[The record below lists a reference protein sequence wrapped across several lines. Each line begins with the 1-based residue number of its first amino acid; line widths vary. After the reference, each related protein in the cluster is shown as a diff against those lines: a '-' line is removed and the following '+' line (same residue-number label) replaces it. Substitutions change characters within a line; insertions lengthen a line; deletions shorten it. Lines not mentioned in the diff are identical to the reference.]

1 MRFHTTLG
9 RLVAIASISVAVSA
23 AAAQQ
28 STPGRWTPDPAT
40 RVQDWQEDIDAL
52 LKELPARHKN
62 AFFQCTKEQFAAA
75 GAELRTKVPD
85 LKDHEV
91 VVGLMKLTAMIGD
104 SHTGIS
110 HRELAPPFH
119 AFPIAMYVF
128 SDGPVIIGVSKK
140 HADLIGCTLVS
151 FGGVPWEDA
160 FRKVAVT
167 SAYENQATFMDRGP
181 RLAIVPE
188 IAQAVGLIPTMDK
201 VTVTVRDEGG
211 KERTVDLVPL
221 VAGENTQGR
230 PGREVEL
237 PLYRQ
242 KRDRR
247 NWFEPLPEHRALYL
261 RYDTCSD
268 EPGQSVAQLA
278 EKVLATIDA
287 GGVERVIVDLRSNG
301 GGNSALLAPLTKGL
315 KSRAAALP
323 GGVRVLIGRFTFSSA
338 EMNAVEL
345 KQQVGARLIG
355 EPTGQKPNHY
365 GELKS
370 FVLPH
375 SKITVR
381 YSTKFWKTEA
391 GDRPSL
397 EPDQQ
402 VLLSSADYFAMRDP
416 VLDAVTRQ

>member
-1 MRFHTTLG
+1 MRTRITLG
-9 RLVAIASISVAVSA
+9 RAIAIALISVAASL

-28 STPGRWTPDPAT
+28 PTAGRWTPDPAT

-75 GAELRTKVPD
+75 GAELRGKVPE
-85 LKDHEV
+85 LKDHQV
-91 VVGLMKLTAMIGD
+91 VVGLMKLAAMIGD
-104 SHTGIS
+104 AHTGIS
-110 HRELAPPFH
+110 HRELSPSFH

-128 SDGPVIIGVSKK
+128 TDGPVIIGASKK

-151 FGGVPWEDA
+151 FGGVPWEEA
-160 FRKVAVT
+160 LRKVAVT
-167 SAYENQATFMDRGP
+167 SAYENEATFMDRGP
-181 RLAIVPE
+181 RLVIVPE
-188 IAQAVGLIPTMDK
+188 IAQAVGLIPTMDQ
-201 VTVTVRDEGG
+201 VTVVVRDAEG
-211 KERTVDLVPL
+211 KERSVELAPL
-221 VAGENTQGR
+221 APGENTQGR
-230 PGREVEL
+230 PGKETEL

-242 KRDRR
+242 KRERR
-247 NWFEPLPEHRALYL
+247 NWFEPLPESKAVYL

-278 EKVLATIDA
+278 DKVLAAIDA

-315 KSRAAALP
+315 KSRAAALT

-338 EMNAVEL
+338 EMNAAEL
-345 KQQVGARLIG
+345 KQQVGARLVG
-355 EPTGQKPNHY
+355 ESTGQKPNHY

-416 VLDAVTRQ
+416 VLEAATKQ